1 MAARQKLSKN
11 SGLKA
16 KRYQLHVVD
25 FINFFSFVLVDLI
38 LIQAK
43 IAAIN

>member
-16 KRYQLHVVD
+16 KRYQFHVVD
-25 FINFFSFVLVDLI
+25 FVSFFVVLGLI
-38 LIQAK
+38 
-43 IAAIN
+43 